1 MAGEASLLDAMK
13 FESDSCLCVIISQ
26 LWGCLIQSSPVQLL
40 ATYSSHYSTGEVA
53 PPASSFAPTSVSVPS
68 SSAALSFLLFQ
79 IINLMCCLALLGLG
93 AGNQGTRH
101 GQVLPKSSPSSSPFN
116 YCAAFIIKVAYDIAV
131 DLWAWQTT
139 WRHCVTD
146 PVGRNGEREKEV
158 GEVGGS
164 RRPGTLLWSPK
175 IVVGCF

>member
-40 ATYSSHYSTGEVA
+40 ATYSSHYSTGKVA
-53 PPASSFAPTSVSVPS
+53 PPAPSFSPAPS
-68 SSAALSFLLFQ
+68 SSALSFLLFQ
-79 IINLMCCLALLGLG
+79 IINLMCCLDLLGLGLG
-93 AGNQGTRH
+93 AGYQGTRH
-101 GQVLPKSSPSSSPFN
+101 GQVLPKSSPSSLPFN

-146 PVGRNGEREKEV
+146 PVGRKGEREKEV
-158 GEVGGS
+158 GEVGAT

>member
-1 MAGEASLLDAMK
+1 MK

-53 PPASSFAPTSVSVPS
+53 PPAPSFAPASASLPS

-79 IINLMCCLALLGLG
+79 IINLMCCLALLGPG
-93 AGNQGTRH
+93 AGYQGTRQW
-101 GQVLPKSSPSSSPFN
+101 QVLPKSSPSSLPFN

-146 PVGRNGEREKEV
+146 PVGRK
-158 GEVGGS
+158 GG
-164 RRPGTLLWSPK
+164 GIK
-175 IVVGCF
+175 

>member
-53 PPASSFAPTSVSVPS
+53 PPAPSFAPASASLPS

-79 IINLMCCLALLGLG
+79 IINLMCCLALLGPG
-93 AGNQGTRH
+93 AGYQGTRQW
-101 GQVLPKSSPSSSPFN
+101 QVQPKKF
-116 YCAAFIIKVAYDIAV
+116 FTV
-131 DLWAWQTT
+131 Q
-139 WRHCVTD
+139 
-146 PVGRNGEREKEV
+146 
-158 GEVGGS
+158 
-164 RRPGTLLWSPK
+164 LLCG
-175 IVVGCF
+175 IYN

>member
-1 MAGEASLLDAMK
+1 MK

-40 ATYSSHYSTGEVA
+40 ATYSSHYSTGGGTFLLLLLLL
-53 PPASSFAPTSVSVPS
+53 P
-68 SSAALSFLLFQ
+68 LLLFLLFQ

-93 AGNQGTRH
+93 AGYQGTRQW
-101 GQVLPKSSPSSSPFN
+101 QVLPKSSPSSLPFN

-146 PVGRNGEREKEV
+146 PVGRMGEWEGS
-158 GEVGGS
+158 GEGG
-164 RRPGTLLWSPK
+164 RVTQAWLWSPK

>member
-1 MAGEASLLDAMK
+1 MK

-53 PPASSFAPTSVSVPS
+53 PPAPSFSPASAPSSF
-68 SSAALSFLLFQ
+68 AALSFLLFQ

-93 AGNQGTRH
+93 LGAGYQGTRQW
-101 GQVLPKSSPSSSPFN
+101 QVLPKSSPSSLPFN

-146 PVGRNGEREKEV
+146 PVGRKGEREKEV

-164 RRPGTLLWSPK
+164 RRLALCCGHRKLLLVAFNLK
-175 IVVGCF
+175 CT